1 MIIIMEPKATVEQIN
16 AVKRY
21 MEAKGFKIV
30 FKPWR
35 CNDRSGCNRR

>member
-21 MEAKGFKIV
+21 MENKGFKIV
-30 FKPWR
+30 
-35 CNDRSGCNRR
+35 